1 MKKTTVVVAIALIF
15 SSLTFA
21 QREGHRGER
30 RGYHQDLS
38 VEQVAT
44 LQTKKMTL
52 ALDLSAKQQK
62 QLMDY
67 NLEQVAYRKAKMEER
82 KTRRATN
89 DEKPSAEERYALEN
103 ERLDHMI
110 AQQSELKK
118 ILSEEQFSQW
128 KKIQMHKHAKHQ
140 NRRQRTG
147 RK

>member
-1 MKKTTVVVAIALIF
+1 
-15 SSLTFA
+15 
-21 QREGHRGER
+21 
-30 RGYHQDLS
+30 
-38 VEQVAT
+38 
-44 LQTKKMTL
+44 
-52 ALDLSAKQQK
+52 
-62 QLMDY
+62 MDY